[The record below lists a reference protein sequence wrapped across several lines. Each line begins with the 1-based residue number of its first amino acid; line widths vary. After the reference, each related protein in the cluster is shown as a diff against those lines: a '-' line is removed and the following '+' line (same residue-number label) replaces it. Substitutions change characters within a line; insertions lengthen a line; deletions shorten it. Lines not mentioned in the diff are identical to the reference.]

1 MIFIKKPADLI
12 ASFWFVRLSLRT
24 NFRYTNFCRKF
35 YERRLFFLPEVKPM
49 VNILQKRFNHVG
61 LREHFFDAFVWYVLV
76 SSADIHRPP
85 QKIKTP
91 LNYITLDS
99 Y

>member
-1 MIFIKKPADLI
+1 
-12 ASFWFVRLSLRT
+12 
-24 NFRYTNFCRKF
+24 
-35 YERRLFFLPEVKPM
+35 M